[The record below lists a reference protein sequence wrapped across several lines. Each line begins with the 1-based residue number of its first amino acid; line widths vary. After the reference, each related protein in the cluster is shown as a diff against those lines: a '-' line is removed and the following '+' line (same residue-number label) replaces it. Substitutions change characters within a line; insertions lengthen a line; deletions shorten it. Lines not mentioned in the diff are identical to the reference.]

1 MLTGSGTSVG
11 VPFVGGFSFLR
22 FVSFLVE
29 EGRRLETLRGEHYL
43 GFVFLSSPPQKADE
57 EMEGWVGRCSL
68 ISD

>member
-1 MLTGSGTSVG
+1 MPTGSGTSVS
-11 VPFVGGFSFLR
+11 VPLSCVFIFSFC
-22 FVSFLVE
+22 FLVE
-29 EGRRLETLRGEHYL
+29 EGRRRETLRGEHYL